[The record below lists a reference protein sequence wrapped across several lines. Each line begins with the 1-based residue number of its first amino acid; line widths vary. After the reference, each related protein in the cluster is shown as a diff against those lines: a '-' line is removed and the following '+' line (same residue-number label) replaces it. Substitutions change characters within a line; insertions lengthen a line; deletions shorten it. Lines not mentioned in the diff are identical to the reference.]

1 MFAQRACSDKPK
13 VRHKNTDLM
22 KY

>member
-13 VRHKNTDLM
+13 VKHKNTDLM